1 MGRPGIARALAL
13 AAGSAHAQ
21 VQVTSPLPG
30 VRLAVAVN
38 NGNPSAL
45 LVVDL
50 CAPGVTVRT
59 TRYDERGALAA
70 DWAARTGVDLAV
82 NGDLFDFGA
91 YSVAHWARSGGVDWP
106 AGTHNQEPHPNI
118 AFGPGLAMRGDVPP
132 PSAAND
138 VIGGIPEILIDGA
151 LNPSLADTDFI
162 NGPHRRTAVGLSQDR
177 RTLFIFSTDGTAS
190 VPGVAFGLGVL
201 RGAVPGA
208 PPVWWAL
215 NLDGGGSS
223 QMWVRG
229 PGTVIPSTRPVA
241 NHLGIFARGSGPATH
256 CPVRDAHCPMTGSAQ
271 ACLDRTHIGDCLTGT
286 LVGNADCSIY
296 GAVCA
301 AARPAG
307 PGCVIGFCL
316 PDPSRAPWEHDACGY
331 DGRLTHCAADG
342 SFGNPRTCP
351 AGTTCQAAADGT
363 ATCAIPGTTTRDAG
377 LDASFNDVAS
387 TPSDVVT
394 ADRGNIEEPSAAGDA
409 GPANAMDGSV
419 DRGLVTGA
427 CGCRTTSGRGAGGS
441 VASMI
446 LLGVAQRRRR
456 RRSIA

>member
-1 MGRPGIARALAL
+1 MGRPGIALALAL

-106 AGTHNQEPHPNI
+106 PGTHNQEPHPNI

-162 NGPHRRTAVGLSQDR
+162 NGPHRRTAAPPWASARIAARCSSSPPTAPR
-177 RTLFIFSTDGTAS
+177 RCPVSPLDSAFFAVPCPARRPCGGPSTSTAAALRRCGCAAPAPSSPRRAPSPTTLESSREGA
-190 VPGVAFGLGVL
+190 VL
-201 RGAVPGA
+201 RRIARCGM
-208 PPVWWAL
+208 L
-215 NLDGGGSS
+215 I
-223 QMWVRG
+223 VR
-229 PGTVIPSTRPVA
+229 
-241 NHLGIFARGSGPATH
+241 
-256 CPVRDAHCPMTGSAQ
+256 
-271 ACLDRTHIGDCLTGT
+271 
-286 LVGNADCSIY
+286 
-296 GAVCA
+296 
-301 AARPAG
+301 
-307 PGCVIGFCL
+307 
-316 PDPSRAPWEHDACGY
+316 
-331 DGRLTHCAADG
+331 
-342 SFGNPRTCP
+342 
-351 AGTTCQAAADGT
+351 
-363 ATCAIPGTTTRDAG
+363 
-377 LDASFNDVAS
+377 
-387 TPSDVVT
+387 
-394 ADRGNIEEPSAAGDA
+394 
-409 GPANAMDGSV
+409 
-419 DRGLVTGA
+419 
-427 CGCRTTSGRGAGGS
+427 
-441 VASMI
+441 
-446 LLGVAQRRRR
+446 
-456 RRSIA
+456 